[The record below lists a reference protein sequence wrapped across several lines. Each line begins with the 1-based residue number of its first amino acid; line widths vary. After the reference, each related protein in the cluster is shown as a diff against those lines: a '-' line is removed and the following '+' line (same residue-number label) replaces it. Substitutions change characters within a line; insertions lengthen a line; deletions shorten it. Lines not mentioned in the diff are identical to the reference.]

1 MFIPNLRILYACF
14 LIICAMILAIG
25 IISDMFFCF
34 QLSIKASMVKWGQA
48 PLALVV
54 LSLVSMLSITFLI
67 STALRHIVAELP
79 RPLGVRLTHQSL
91 PMAQVKAH
99 NVARSIGASRRRV
112 CLNVPFRPVGM
123 TGCLSK
129 SSCPLR
135 TRPESRSP
143 NSAAVPDSRPSP
155 CSATFRCSPRPWRP
169 QVRRAVRQDSC
180 PKQAPCVWRSAA
192 PHSSSTVSLHD
203 TLSLKRHYTITVSH
217 RHPKLFLPF
226 QRNKQLANLAIRHG
240 V

>member
-1 MFIPNLRILYACF
+1 MGPGPVGQMGPDPVGVGFFIARFDAFHHFPHFNGFEAYCSRTA
-14 LIICAMILAIG
+14 
-25 IISDMFFCF
+25 
-34 QLSIKASMVKWGQA
+34 
-48 PLALVV
+48 ALK
-54 LSLVSMLSITFLI
+54 
-67 STALRHIVAELP
+67 STAANPPRHFDAC
-79 RPLGVRLTHQSL
+79 RPLFVSSL
-91 PMAQVKAH
+91 LRQNTSVAAPPMARVKAH

-217 RHPKLFLPF
+217 RHPKLFWPF